1 MSVPATRTQFKD
13 WCLRKLGSPVVKI
26 NVSDDQV
33 DDRVD
38 ESLKYYWDY
47 HFDGSEKTYYK
58 YPLTPTD
65 ITNKYIPIPEN
76 MIGVTRVFPVLGS
89 YSGSNIFNI
98 QYQIAM
104 NEIWTLTSIQLTPYY
119 LAMEHLALINEL
131 FVGQQPI
138 RFNRH
143 TDRLYIDMDWT
154 KAQAGKYILV
164 EGYNLIDPD
173 TFTDAWSDR
182 WLQLYA
188 TAKIKEQW
196 GQNLT
201 KFTGMKLPG
210 GVEFNGEKIL
220 DDAVREI
227 KDLEERMITE
237 FSLPPED
244 MIG

>member
-58 YPLTPTD
+58 YQLTQQD

-76 MIGVTRVFPVLGS
+76 MIGVTRVFPVIGS
-89 YSGSNIFNI
+89 YAGSNIFNI

-154 KAQAGKYILV
+154 QAQAGKYILV

-173 TFTDAWSDR
+173 TYTDAWSDR

-210 GVEFNGEKIL
+210 GIEFNGEKIL